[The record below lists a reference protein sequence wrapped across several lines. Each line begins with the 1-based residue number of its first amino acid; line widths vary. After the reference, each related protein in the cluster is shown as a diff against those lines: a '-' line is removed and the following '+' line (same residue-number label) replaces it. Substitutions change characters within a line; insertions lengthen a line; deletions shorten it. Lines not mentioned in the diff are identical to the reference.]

1 MVLRFLFYRKDLK
14 KKEDENMIIQTGVRT
29 DIPAFYSEWLA
40 NRIKEGYVL
49 VRNPYN
55 PLQVTRYDL
64 SPEVVDLITFC
75 TPASLSV
82 LLMNTKKSI
91 NFPIK

>member
-1 MVLRFLFYRKDLK
+1 
-14 KKEDENMIIQTGVRT
+14 MIIQTGMRT

-40 NRIKEGYVL
+40 NRIKEEYVL

-64 SPEVVDLITFC
+64 SPEVVDLITFA
-75 TPASLSV
+75 PKSQADVSV
-82 LLMNTKKSI
+82 YGFVETIWAVLVCDDYAVWKRN
-91 NFPIK
+91 